1 LFLGLALGVGL
12 ARRIGYKTTIF
23 GGVCSMIAAVI
34 IASFMHEQ
42 QGFTAMYCILC
53 GVATG
58 LMYMLPIACGW
69 EYFPQSRGFHILF
82 LKETKIS
89 KRFG

>member
-1 LFLGLALGVGL
+1 MALGVGL
-12 ARRIGYKTTIF
+12 ARKIGYKITIF

-42 QGFTAMYCILC
+42 QGFTGMYCILC

-69 EYFPQSRGFHILF
+69 EYFPQSRG
-82 LKETKIS
+82 KKIN
-89 KRFG
+89 KNTQNTIK